1 MEPAYTEFNTVFADL
16 SKYFDYKVE
25 KKSYKVPPELF
36 EGYGFALFF
45 NTIYMPLCEHT
56 PKLRADN
63 I

>member
-16 SKYFDYKVE
+16 SKYFDYKDI
-25 KKSYKVPPELF
+25 YD
-36 EGYGFALFF
+36 F